1 MGVKGIKIKVMF
13 VNYEK
18 LCLKDGRV
26 KLLILIVI
34 GLSLS
39 QFTEIFEWTN
49 CQEEDK
55 VKQPDDETP
64 KSAEAL
70 KSRQHYSSW
79 DRWLIIMFT
88 FFKLFFSW

>member
-1 MGVKGIKIKVMF
+1 MF

-18 LCLKDGRV
+18 LCLKDVRA

-39 QFTEIFEWTN
+39 QFTEIFEWAN

-55 VKQPDDETP
+55 AKQPDDETS

-70 KSRQHYSSW
+70 KPKQHYSPW
-79 DRWLIIMFT
+79 DRWLIIIFT
-88 FFKLFFSW
+88 FVKLFFFW